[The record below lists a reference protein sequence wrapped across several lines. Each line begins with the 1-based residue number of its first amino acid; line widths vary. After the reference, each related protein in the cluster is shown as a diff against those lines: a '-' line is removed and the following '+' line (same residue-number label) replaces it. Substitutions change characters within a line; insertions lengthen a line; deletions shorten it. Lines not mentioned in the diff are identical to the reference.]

1 MRLLTPLPFRTDWT
15 PEQAMAIHQWLLAM
29 AEAIHDYYHHD
40 LYDPVDEPQDPS
52 LPIQAPLFD
61 DDLPF

>member
-15 PEQAMAIHQWLLAM
+15 PEQALAIHQWLLTM
-29 AEAIHDYYHHD
+29 ADAISDYYQHD
-40 LYDPVDEPQDPS
+40 LHDPVNESPDPS
-52 LPIQAPLFD
+52 VPTQAPLFD